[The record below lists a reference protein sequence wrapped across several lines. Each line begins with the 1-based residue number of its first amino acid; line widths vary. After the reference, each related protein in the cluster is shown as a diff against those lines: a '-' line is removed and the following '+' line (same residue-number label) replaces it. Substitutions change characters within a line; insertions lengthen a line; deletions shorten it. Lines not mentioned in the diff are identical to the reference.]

1 MAIWGLSFKPE
12 TDDIREAPSID
23 IIKCLLN
30 NGVEVSAYDPI
41 AIDNAKKIIEHDKL
55 YFGEDMYDVL
65 NGADALILCTEWND
79 FRSPDFS
86 RMKSVM
92 GKYVIF
98 DGKNIFNTDVL
109 EGWGFKH
116 FQVGVK

>member
-1 MAIWGLSFKPE
+1 MKDTKRINSTSFKIG
-12 TDDIREAPSID
+12 TVR
-23 IIKCLLN
+23 LLN

-41 AIDNAKKIIEHDKL
+41 AIGNAKKIIEHDKL

-65 NGADALILCTEWND
+65 NGADALILCTEWSD

-98 DGKNIFNTDVL
+98 DGKNIFTIN
-109 EGWGFKH
+109 FP
-116 FQVGVK
+116 